1 MRLRAGAQALRDATG
16 VALDGNADGSAG
28 DDWLGSFN
36 VTRNNAVT
44 VGLADTAR
52 GPGQVLGVAIADTG
66 LAVRL
71 SNGAGVTSVR
81 FTLAYDPALLG
92 VATLARGSGLPAAAT
107 FSVTPLGSGLIAVE
121 ITATAGLPAG
131 AITLAQLVA
140 TVPTGVA
147 YGAAGVIDVR
157 DLQVNGGALAALDDD
172 AVHVAAFTG
181 DVTRDRQL
189 SSADVA
195 LMRQLLAGDINRLPG
210 WALLDGRII
219 GDVNGSGLFDAV
231 DPLRLEQALAG
242 MAGVTVPVPDA
253 PVVAPPTPPVI
264 RVVLPPRIVPTL
276 PGPKLAPTP
285 LSTVTPLVSL
295 SATIAANAS
304 IRVTL

>member
-1 MRLRAGAQALRDATG
+1 M
-16 VALDGNADGSAG
+16 
-28 DDWLGSFN
+28 
-36 VTRNNAVT
+36 
-44 VGLADTAR
+44 
-52 GPGQVLGVAIADTG
+52 
-66 LAVRL
+66 
-71 SNGAGVTSVR
+71 
-81 FTLAYDPALLG
+81 
-92 VATLARGSGLPAAAT
+92 
-107 FSVTPLGSGLIAVE
+107 
-121 ITATAGLPAG
+121 
-131 AITLAQLVA
+131 
-140 TVPTGVA
+140 
-147 YGAAGVIDVR
+147 R